1 MATNGNGVKPLCRLL
16 GIGSRTWLERLDLA
30 KRVTFLLKKKKKKQG
45 SGNNMWESK
54 SVICGQNPEIL
65 EFIFYESRGNQE

>member
-1 MATNGNGVKPLCRLL
+1 MVRETGLSQKGHF
-16 GIGSRTWLERLDLA
+16 S
-30 KRVTFLLKKKKKKQG
+30 LKKEKKKKQG